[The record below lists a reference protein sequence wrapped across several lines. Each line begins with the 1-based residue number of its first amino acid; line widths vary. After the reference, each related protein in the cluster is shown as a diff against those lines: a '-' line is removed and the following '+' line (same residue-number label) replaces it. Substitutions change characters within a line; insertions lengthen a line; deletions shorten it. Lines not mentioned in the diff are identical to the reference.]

1 MAFCAKCG
9 TKLNDAVAFCPSCG
23 ASTGSSPSA
32 PPPPPPFEPAPS
44 ASYAYAGTAPS
55 LFSRVQNI
63 LMKPKNEWPVIER
76 ESATVSSLYTGYI
89 MLLAAI
95 PAITS
100 FIVMSL
106 IGSAVA
112 IIARF
117 RVPMYLGLT
126 SAIVSYI
133 LSLAAVYL
141 SAFIIDKLAPS
152 FQSQSNQIQAL
163 KLVAYAYTAAWVA
176 GIANIVP
183 ILGLLV
189 VLAGGLY
196 SVYLFY
202 IGLPVMM
209 KTPSDKVIPY
219 IVTSVV
225 IIFVLMFIISMIVG
239 SITAASLIGTRM
251 MSF

>member
-9 TKLNDAVAFCPSCG
+9 TKLNDAVAFCPSWG
-23 ASTGSSPSA
+23 ASTGRSPSA

-183 ILGLLV
+183 ILGFLV

-202 IGLPVMM
+202 VGLPVMM